1 MAPNVLFRH
10 ISRPYEDSNSIRIFH
25 TIGRLMRAAY
35 LSQYS
40 EHELLNIS
48 RVSKFEH
55 QRLAKGSLTMLSLR
69 GRSKPELR

>member
-1 MAPNVLFRH
+1 
-10 ISRPYEDSNSIRIFH
+10 
-25 TIGRLMRAAY
+25 MRAAY